1 MSTVATVYSDSLI
14 AKSGAARHQLLV
26 VEGPDRGRACRI
38 EGVVV
43 VGTDPKA
50 SLVLTDDRVSRRHLE
65 IERVDDGFRARDL
78 ESLNGTLYEGS
89 ALSDARL
96 PAGATLKLGR
106 SVLRIQPV
114 ARPLNVPPSRA
125 QSFGELVGRSLVM
138 REVFAVLELASGS
151 DVTVL
156 LEGET
161 GTGKELAARAL
172 HLESAR
178 RREPFVAIN
187 CSALPPGLVESEL
200 FGHTKGAFTGATSD
214 RKGAFARAHR
224 GTLFLDELD
233 SIPPNVQ
240 AALLR
245 VLEDRKVRPV
255 GADREQ
261 EVDVRLVAA
270 SQDDLDGK
278 VAEGSFRA
286 DLFYRLAVVRVRIP
300 PLRARREDIAP
311 VARALLRSRGI
322 EGELPSET
330 LDAWM
335 AHDWPGNVRELRN
348 AVDRAIALSPG
359 ADSAASLRFVGVD
372 PQSSGDGLEVR
383 TDLPWSEAK
392 QEVLDEFERRYL
404 QALLERFDGNVSA
417 ASRAC
422 GLDRKQLRTLAK
434 RHGLL

>member
-1 MSTVATVYSDSLI
+1 MTTVATVYSDSF
-14 AKSGAARHQLLV
+14 AKAGAAKHQVLV
-26 VEGPDRGRACRI
+26 VEGPDEGRACRI

-50 SLVLTDDRVSRRHLE
+50 SLVLTDDRVSRQHLQIE
-65 IERVDDGFRARDL
+65 IEGGSFRVRDL

-89 ALSDARL
+89 SLNEARL

-106 SVLRIQPV
+106 TVLRIQPL
-114 ARPLNVPPSRA
+114 ARPLNIPPSRA
-125 QSFGELVGRSLVM
+125 QSFGELAGRSLVM
-138 REVFAVLELASGS
+138 REVFAVLELAAGS

-172 HLESAR
+172 HAESER

-200 FGHTKGAFTGATSD
+200 FGHTKGAFTGATTD

-233 SIPPNVQ
+233 SIPANVQ

-255 GADREQ
+255 GADREH

-278 VAEGSFRA
+278 VADGSFRA

-311 VARALLRSRGI
+311 VAKAILRARGI
-322 EGELPSET
+322 EGEIPADT

-359 ADSAASLRFVGVD
+359 VDSAGGLRFVGVD
-372 PQSSGDGLEVR
+372 PTSSDGLSVR

-392 QEVLDEFERRYL
+392 QQVVDEFERRYL